1 MTPCRIW
8 LFAPL
13 LFLVTAAP
21 CPGADEPKK
30 LLALVDY
37 IGGDYKNAVK
47 EGKIVNPDEYQEML
61 EFSTRSVELLDQLKT
76 IEKGDMAG
84 IETDLR
90 KLAAEI
96 QRKGDAKLVAELA
109 QKIKDRLI
117 TTHKIVTYP
126 RALPTLTAGRTLYAE
141 NCGQCHGESGRGD
154 GPGAATMQPKEPR
167 PANFND
173 ADLMKGLSPFKGFNT
188 TSFGI
193 QGTAMPN
200 FSALTEEER
209 WEAAFFVFSLRFA
222 PEQSAAGKKL
232 FEQKS
237 LDDFKK
243 PETLATLSDED
254 LLTRLKNYFPQQ
266 QDAERVLAYLRKGLL
281 EETSADPLL
290 IARTLLRQATELY
303 EKGAKEKAYQKAV
316 EAYLDGFELAEPA
329 LFARDASFGRSLEAK
344 FTEFRGAVKRGDPV
358 AEVHGLYQE
367 IDGQL
372 LQAAQLLIQKD
383 GLTGGYLL
391 LNAALII
398 LREGLEAALILAAI
412 LALLRVM
419 GATQAARYIHLGW
432 VLAIAAGLLTWFLAQ
447 TVLTFSGSQRESM
460 EGLIT
465 LGAALVLFYMGYW
478 LHTKTEARKWQM
490 FIQAKV
496 NQALSAKGILALVGV
511 SFFAVYREAFEVVL
525 FYQAL
530 WLQSP
535 SSPSV
540 IVWGFLAGL
549 AGLIVVVFAIFKL
562 GLKVPLKYFFGA
574 TGALLYLLA
583 FVFAGSGVKELQAAG
598 WFSATPLRFPPQL
611 PWLGVYP
618 TLETLAAQACMLFA
632 LLLALFWSARQ
643 RQRSL

>member
-1 MTPCRIW
+1 MSRVLRLLP
-8 LFAPL
+8 LFVLAIASPGQ
-13 LFLVTAAP
+13 
-21 CPGADEPKK
+21 GADEPKK

-37 IGGDYKNAVK
+37 IGGDYQNAV
-47 EGKIVNPDEYQEML
+47 EGGKIANQDEYQEML
-61 EFSTRSVELLDQLKT
+61 EFSARSIELLDQLKT
-76 IEKGDMAG
+76 IEKGDTAG
-84 IETDLR
+84 IEADLR
-90 KLAAEI
+90 TLAAEI
-96 QRKGDAKLVAELA
+96 QRKSDSKLIAELS
-109 QKIKDRLI
+109 QKVKDRLI
-117 TTHKIVTYP
+117 ATYKIVTYP
-126 RALPTLTAGRTLYAE
+126 KTLPTLTAGRTLYAE

-173 ADLMKGLSPFKGFNT
+173 PGLMSGLTPFKAFNT

-200 FSALTEEER
+200 FGALTEDER
-209 WEAAFFVFSLRFA
+209 WQAAFFVFSLRFT
-222 PEQSAAGKKL
+222 PDQSAAGKKL
-232 FEQKS
+232 LALKS
-237 LDDFKK
+237 LDDLKK

-254 LLTRLKNYFPQQ
+254 LLTRVRKYFPQE
-266 QDAERVLAYLRKGLL
+266 QDSQSVLAYLRRGLL
-281 EETSADPLL
+281 EETSTDPLL

-303 EKGAKEKAYQKAV
+303 EKGEKDKAYQKAV

-344 FTEFRGAVKRGDPV
+344 FTEFRGSVKRGDSV
-358 AEVHGLYQE
+358 AEVQKLYQE
-367 IDGQL
+367 IDTQL
-372 LQAAQLLIQKD
+372 VQAGESLTEGE
-383 GLTGGYLL
+383 GLTGGYLFS
-391 LNAALII
+391 NAALII

-419 GATQAARYIHLGW
+419 GATHATRYIHLGW
-432 VLAIAAGLLTWFLAQ
+432 ILAVAAGLLTWFLAQ
-447 TVLTFSGSQRESM
+447 TILTFSGAHRESM

-478 LHTKTEARKWQM
+478 LHTKTEARKWQT

-496 NQALSAKGILALVGV
+496 SQALSTKGILALVGV

-535 SSPSV
+535 SSSML

-549 AGLIVVVFAIFKL
+549 AGLIIVVYAIFKL

-574 TGALLYLLA
+574 TGALLYLMA
-583 FVFAGSGVKELQAAG
+583 FVFAGTGVKELQAAG
-598 WFSATPLRFPPQL
+598 WFSSTPLGFPLQL

-632 LLLALFWSARQ
+632 LLLALLWSARA
-643 RQRSL
+643 RPRSA